1 MITNQFCPQLTL
13 WISVAL
19 FIRTNSKWGMR
30 SGLQVVKASTDV
42 CVGLQIARG
51 EQHTTDTIIRMR

>member
-1 MITNQFCPQLTL
+1 MITNQFCPQPF
-13 WISVAL
+13 IVDSVEL
-19 FIRTNSKWGMR
+19 FIRTNSRWGMQ

-51 EQHTTDTIIRMR
+51 GQHTTDTIIRMP